1 MYRALRN
8 ISISRHGIVL
18 KDHPVDPSWLS
29 EAGVER
35 LLARGYIEVVVA
47 EATPAA
53 TLLDAASATW
63 IDTGVGLT
71 TIRGIGKER
80 AKLLAELG
88 LGGIEAL
95 AQATPEQLTLLEAR
109 GIPAKQAANWKAQAA
124 ALLQPSG
131 TLTSGGTCERCKT
144 KKNAR

>member
-8 ISISRHGIVL
+8 ISISGRGIVL
-18 KDHPVDPSWLS
+18 KDRPIDPTWLTA
-29 EAGVER
+29 AGVER

-47 EATPAA
+47 EVAPAE
-53 TLLDAASATW
+53 TLCDAASATW

-95 AQATPEQLTLLEAR
+95 AQATPEQLALLETR